1 MQFTISCPIDNV
13 LELLDLTLSFDATS
27 KQIQQR
33 FLVTPPT
40 IMP

>member
-1 MQFTISCPIDNV
+1 MQFTISCPIDV